1 MSEGEGGKKGGS
13 MMKMLIMGVLG
24 LLLVGGG
31 GYGVMW
37 FMKSKAKKAEA
48 VQAEAAKGKEEGGK
62 GAHAPEGDGH
72 ATAKA
77 ADHGDDE
84 DEEDA
89 HAAAGGGH
97 GGGGA
102 AGVAV
107 LVLRP
112 IVNLEGPRRNAFLKC
127 ELHILFRDPDLG
139 KLAAGDKPSVENS
152 QIRAMVLETLSG
164 KTVEE
169 ARDLEFRESLRVE
182 LKEKLNAK
190 FAPKP
195 PKPGEK
201 EDPKTK
207 KPKKPIKD
215 VLVVDWG
222 IQD

>member
-1 MSEGEGGKKGGS
+1 MSDAEGGKGGKS
-13 MMKMLIMGVLG
+13 MMKLLIMGVLG
-24 LLLVGGG
+24 LVVVGGG
-31 GYGVMW
+31 AFGVMT
-37 FMKSKAKKAEA
+37 FMKNKAKKAEA
-48 VQAEAAKGKEEGGK
+48 AQAEKSKEGEAKPEEHG
-62 GAHAPEGDGH
+62 
-72 ATAKA
+72 TAKA
-77 ADHGDDE
+77 DAHGEE
-84 DEEDA
+84 DEEGA
-89 HAAAGGGH
+89 EGGDH
-97 GGGGA
+97 GA
-102 AGVAV
+102 ASEPAAV

-127 ELHILFRDPDLG
+127 ELHILFRDPELG
-139 KLAAGDKPSVENS
+139 KLAAGDKPSIENS

-169 ARDLEFRESLRVE
+169 ARDLEFRESLRME
-182 LKEKLNAK
+182 LKEKLNVK

-201 EDPKTK
+201 EDPKVK